1 MFTGATLRQ
10 LARRA
15 SASSSR
21 GKTLAGTLAG
31 VTAASVAVA
40 DEAEHG
46 LHSAQYPWPHNG
58 IFSSYDHA
66 SIRRGHQVYQQ
77 VCELFRR

>member
-46 LHSAQYPWPHNG
+46 LALPAYAWPHDG
-58 IFSSYDHA
+58 AFRAYDHA
-66 SIRRGHQVYQQ
+66 SFAEGIR
-77 VCELFRR
+77 CTRRCARRVTR